1 MNSNI
6 MKNKL
11 SPLYLPAILI
21 LAIIAIVAP
30 FKLDKQL
37 GCYRFNQYMSEYNIA
52 PEEIAHIEMK
62 RLYWGSPWRFYV
74 VYIDE
79 PEYTYIYDYY
89 MAGPNN
95 IFNKKILP
103 SEVIVKK
110 NNNRISKDEY
120 KILKHPT
127 NSLTNTG

>member
-1 MNSNI
+1 
-6 MKNKL
+6 MKVKR
-11 SPLYLPAILI
+11 SQLYLMS
-21 LAIIAIVAP
+21 IITIIVICFVICFTA
-30 FKLDKQL
+30 DKQL
-37 GCYRFNQYMSEYNIA
+37 ALYRFEQYMSTYNISS
-52 PEEIAHIEMK
+52 EEISHTEMK
-62 RLYWGSPWRFYV
+62 QLYWGSPWRFYI

-103 SEVIVKK
+103 SEVIVKR
-110 NNNRISKDEY
+110 NNKRISEDEY

-127 NSLTNTG
+127 NSLENIG